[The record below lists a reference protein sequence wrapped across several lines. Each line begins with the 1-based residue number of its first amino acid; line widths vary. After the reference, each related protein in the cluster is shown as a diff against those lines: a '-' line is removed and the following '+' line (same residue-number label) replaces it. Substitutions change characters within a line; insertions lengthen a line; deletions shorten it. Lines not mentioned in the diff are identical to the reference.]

1 MIMLIHSHAHSHS
14 LILTFNRSHVCW
26 HVYGLIYRSERNY
39 SEAVKAYKQA
49 LRIDPQNIQILRD
62 LSLLQIQIR
71 DLTGFAQTKHTIL
84 ELKPNQKTNWL
95 GFALSKHLNGQIEEA
110 INVID
115 IYLDTLK
122 QDCEANGGN
131 IHDNSEFQSNYE
143 SSELALYKNMLICEK
158 LELQQEK
165 EEMQNISWMDYKEPY
180 DHLLSVEHLIKD
192 KYSFLQSKARYQLY
206 MGQFNDAKNTYLEL
220 FDTFGATE
228 DYNIHSGY
236 MCCILKLDSQKIY
249 SFHSLLEQYSSKKL
263 LHGARSLPSIV
274 PLTNEQKDTLY
285 QEYVYNLTKLY
296 PKSHAIRRMPLTLL
310 HHESDEWKAR
320 IESYIQRQL
329 IRGVPSLGSDIAS
342 LFLVENEIHTATS
355 SGADRDSVFNSYY
368 VIAKDPSDILSNPI
382 YTFCSNL
389 IDGYITSLES
399 QSKFPKEISD
409 TNNSDNGNK
418 DIQPPS
424 TLLWTWYLRAELYD
438 LTGQYEE
445 GINLT
450 TKCLNQTPTAVDI
463 YELQGKLYDH
473 AGDIEKAV
481 SATNEGR
488 LLDKQDRYINNQTV
502 KYLLRAGNEKEA
514 LETMAL
520 FTRHESDPEKNIKD
534 MQCYWYEME
543 LGKCLKKKGELG
555 KALKKF
561 SKYFPRIQFLYIS
574 LKSNLYFF
582 PIFVSFFTV
591 DIEKHFEDF
600 NEDQFDFHSYC
611 IRKVT
616 LRSYIQT
623 LRWED
628 SLYGHDVYADTAEQI
643 IQIYM
648 GLFDNPPKPETN
660 DDDEPD
666 YSEMTPAER
675 KKAKAQARKKKMKAK
690 KKAES
695 ESEDSSAA
703 AASVSSSQAKKG
715 KEKDEDGKELLKLD
729 PLEQANKYMSTL
741 VINAPARLSTWL
753 MQYDLAIRRKKL
765 FIALKSLKKAKKI
778 ENCFDNGDIFT
789 RMVEFGRLKV
799 DPYDNADLQKVFETE
814 RSALF
819 DGKDVDAFISSA
831 VSKAKDLSM
840 SLSMRVAVAKAV
852 TSGSPNHN
860 KDACDIITCRG
871 FDIRGV
877 SLDSCFASIEYLKSL
892 DISNVDENLM
902 TARDEWIRLSK
913 SRFYLTNLF

>member
-1 MIMLIHSHAHSHS
+1 M
-14 LILTFNRSHVCW
+14 
-26 HVYGLIYRSERNY
+26 
-39 SEAVKAYKQA
+39 
-49 LRIDPQNIQILRD
+49 RD

-71 DLTGFAQTKHTIL
+71 DLTGFAQTKHAIL

-122 QDCEANGGN
+122 QDCEANGGDV
-131 IHDNSEFQSNYE
+131 HDNPEFQSNYE

-158 LELQQEK
+158 LEQQQQQQQRQE
-165 EEMQNISWMDYKEPY
+165 EEMQNISLDYKEPY

-192 KYSFLQSKARYQLY
+192 KYSFLQTKARYQLY
-206 MGQFNDAKNTYLEL
+206 MHQFNDAKNTYLEL

-236 MCCILKLDSQKIY
+236 MCSILKLDSQQIY
-249 SFHSLLEQYSSKKL
+249 SFYSLLEQYSSTKL

-285 QEYVYNLTKLY
+285 QEYAHNLSKLY
-296 PKSHAIRRMPLTLL
+296 PKSHAIKRMPLTLL

-342 LFLVENEIHTATS
+342 LFLVENKIHTATS
-355 SGADRDSVFNSYY
+355 NGSAADRDGGVFNSYY
-368 VIAKDPSDILSNPI
+368 VIAKDPTDILSNPI

-399 QSKFPKEISD
+399 QSKFPKQNSD
-409 TNNSDNGNK
+409 TNDGDNGDD

-424 TLLWTWYLRAELYD
+424 TLLWTWYLRAELHD
-438 LTGQYEE
+438 LTGQYAE

-481 SATNEGR
+481 SSTNEGR

-555 KALKKF
+555 KALRKF
-561 SKYFPRIQFLYIS
+561 SKFFPKIQFLFYFALVKLVFIS
-574 LKSNLYFF
+574 LQ
-582 PIFVSFFTV
+582 IFVSLSLFFKNLQW
-591 DIEKHFEDF
+591 ILK
-600 NEDQFDFHSYC
+600 N
-611 IRKVT
+611 T
-616 LRSYIQT
+616 LKI
-623 LRWED
+623 L
-628 SLYGHDVYADTAEQI
+628 
-643 IQIYM
+643 
-648 GLFDNPPKPETN
+648 
-660 DDDEPD
+660 
-666 YSEMTPAER
+666 
-675 KKAKAQARKKKMKAK
+675 MK
-690 KKAES
+690 
-695 ESEDSSAA
+695 
-703 AASVSSSQAKKG
+703 
-715 KEKDEDGKELLKLD
+715 
-729 PLEQANKYMSTL
+729 
-741 VINAPARLSTWL
+741 INL
-753 MQYDLAIRRKKL
+753 
-765 FIALKSLKKAKKI
+765 
-778 ENCFDNGDIFT
+778 IFT
-789 RMVEFGRLKV
+789 
-799 DPYDNADLQKVFETE
+799 PT
-814 RSALF
+814 
-819 DGKDVDAFISSA
+819 
-831 VSKAKDLSM
+831 VSVK
-840 SLSMRVAVAKAV
+840 
-852 TSGSPNHN
+852 
-860 KDACDIITCRG
+860 
-871 FDIRGV
+871 
-877 SLDSCFASIEYLKSL
+877 
-892 DISNVDENLM
+892 
-902 TARDEWIRLSK
+902 
-913 SRFYLTNLF
+913 